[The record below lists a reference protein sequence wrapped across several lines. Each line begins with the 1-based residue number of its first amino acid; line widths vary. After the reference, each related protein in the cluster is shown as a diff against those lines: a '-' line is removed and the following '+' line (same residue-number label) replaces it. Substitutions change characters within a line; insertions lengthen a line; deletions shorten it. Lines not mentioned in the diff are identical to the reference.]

1 MSGVFMDILQ
11 LQLLLD
17 ATKITLGLALC
28 SLLAGLLLAILF
40 CVAEMQKQPLIA
52 KPVSL
57 LVTILRGLPEILV
70 VFFIFFG
77 GTHLLFILTDEF
89 YDISPFWSGVLA
101 LSLIFAAYASQTLRA
116 AIQSVP
122 KGQLLAAR
130 ALGMGPVHS
139 FMRVTLPQ
147 AWRLALPGLGNQW
160 MVLLKDTA
168 LVSLIGVTDLM
179 KQADLLSGSS
189 YKPFTFLT
197 AAAAIYLVITL
208 VSQWLL
214 MHLNSYINRFDAGVA
229 K

>member
-1 MSGVFMDILQ
+1 V
-11 LQLLLD
+11 
-17 ATKITLGLALC
+17 
-28 SLLAGLLLAILF
+28 
-40 CVAEMQKQPLIA
+40 
-52 KPVSL
+52 
-57 LVTILRGLPEILV
+57 VTVLRGLPEILV

-122 KGQLLAAR
+122 KGQLQAAR

-139 FMRVTLPQ
+139 FIRVTLPQ

-189 YKPFTFLT
+189 YKPFTFLI
-197 AAAAIYLVITL
+197 AAAAIYLIITL
-208 VSQWLL
+208 ISQWLL
-214 MHLNSYINRFDAGVA
+214 THLNSYINRFDAGVA

>member
-1 MSGVFMDILQ
+1 MDILQ

-17 ATKITLGLALC
+17 ASKVTLGLALV
-28 SLLAGLLLAILF
+28 SLFFGLIIAILF
-40 CVAEMQKQPLIA
+40 CVGEMQRNPFIA
-52 KPVSL
+52 RAVSL
-57 LVTILRGLPEILV
+57 FVTTLRGLPEILV

-77 GTHLLFILTDEF
+77 GTQFLFILTDEY

-101 LSLIFAAYASQTLRA
+101 LSLIFGAYASQTLRA

-122 KGQLLAAR
+122 QGQLQAAK
-130 ALGMGPVHS
+130 ALGFGPVHC
-139 FMRVTLPQ
+139 FVHIILPQ
-147 AWRLALPGLGNQW
+147 AWCLALPGLGNQW

-214 MHLNSYINRFDAGVA
+214 KHLDRHINRFNSGVTR
-229 K
+229 

>member
-1 MSGVFMDILQ
+1 MNTLQ

-17 ATKITLGLALC
+17 ASKVTLGLALV
-28 SLLAGLLLAILF
+28 SLVVGLLLAIVF

-57 LVTILRGLPEILV
+57 LVTVLRGLPEILV
-70 VFFIFFG
+70 VFFIFYG
-77 GTHLLFILTDEF
+77 GTHLLFLLTGEF
-89 YDISPFWSGVLA
+89 YNISPFWSGVLA

-122 KGQLLAAR
+122 AGQQQAAQ
-130 ALGMGPVHS
+130 ALGMGPVRS
-139 FMRVTLPQ
+139 FCRIVLPQ

-179 KQADLLSGSS
+179 KQADLLSGST
-189 YKPFTFLT
+189 YKPFTFLML
-197 AAAAIYLVITL
+197 AAGIYLLITVL
-208 VSQWLL
+208 SQWLL
-214 MHLNSYINRFDAGVA
+214 KHLELYLNRSNPLDSEVTQ
-229 K
+229 

>member
-1 MSGVFMDILQ
+1 MDFLQ

-28 SLLAGLLLAILF
+28 SLFAGLLLAILF
-40 CVAEMQKQPLIA
+40 CVGEMQKQAFIA
-52 KPVSL
+52 KPVSM
-57 LVTILRGLPEILV
+57 LVTVLRGLPEILV

-77 GTHLLFILTDEF
+77 GTHLLFLVTDDF
-89 YDISPFWSGVLA
+89 YDISPFWSGVVALA
-101 LSLIFAAYASQTLRA
+101 LIFAAYASQTLRA

-122 KGQLLAAR
+122 KGQRQAAQ
-130 ALGMGPVHS
+130 ALGMGPVRC
-139 FMRVTLPQ
+139 FIRITLPQ

-160 MVLLKDTA
+160 LVLLKDTA

-189 YKPFTFLT
+189 YKPFTFLMV
-197 AAAAIYLVITL
+197 AAAIYLVITL

-214 MHLNSYINRFDAGVA
+214 QYMNRYINRFDDGAAV
-229 K
+229 

>member
-1 MSGVFMDILQ
+1 MDILQ
-11 LQLLLD
+11 IQLLLD

-28 SLLAGLLLAILF
+28 SLLVGLVLAILF
-40 CVAEMQKQPLIA
+40 CVAEMQKNQWIA

-57 LVTILRGLPEILV
+57 IVSTLRGLPEILV
-70 VFFIFFG
+70 VFFIFYG
-77 GTHLLFILTDEF
+77 GTHALFLLTDEF
-89 YDISPFWSGVLA
+89 YNISPFWSGVLA

-122 KGQLLAAR
+122 KGQLQAAQ
-130 ALGMGPVHS
+130 ALGMGPVLA
-139 FMRVTLPQ
+139 FIRITLPQ
-147 AWRLALPGLGNQW
+147 TWRLALPGLGNQW

-179 KQADLLSGSS
+179 KQADLLSGST
-189 YKPFTFLT
+189 YKPFTFLV

-208 VSQWLL
+208 ISQWLL
-214 MHLNSYINRFDAGVA
+214 KYVDVYVNRFDSGVS

>member
-1 MSGVFMDILQ
+1 MDSLQ

-17 ATKITLGLALC
+17 ATKVTLGLALC
-28 SLLAGLLLAILF
+28 SLVVGLFLAILF

-52 KPVSL
+52 KPMSL
-57 LVTILRGLPEILV
+57 FVTVLRGLPEILV

-77 GTHLLFILTDEF
+77 STHLLFVLTDEF
-89 YDISPFWSGVLA
+89 YDISPFWSGVVA

-122 KGQLLAAR
+122 KGQQQAAQ
-130 ALGMGPVHS
+130 ALGMGPVRC
-139 FMRVTLPQ
+139 FVRIVLPQ

-179 KQADLLSGSS
+179 KQADLLSGST
-189 YKPFTFLT
+189 YKPFTFLI
-197 AAAAIYLVITL
+197 AAASIYLIITL
-208 VSQWLL
+208 ISQWLL
-214 MHLNSYINRFDAGVA
+214 KHVDQYINRSQTGSAS
-229 K
+229 